1 MERKL
6 QLYVYFLIFS
16 KKYLEENLFFV
27 DFRYLSKM
35 LNLEAMS
42 FAKFHAPENHS
53 LDICGVFFAKINVQ
67 DDVYSISVLNLPYL
81 INIIL
86 KYNLEKKTPYLF

>member
-1 MERKL
+1 
-6 QLYVYFLIFS
+6 
-16 KKYLEENLFFV
+16 
-27 DFRYLSKM
+27 M
-35 LNLEAMS
+35 LNLEAMN

-86 KYNLEKKTPYLF
+86 KYNLEKKTPYVF